1 MVTKMKNDN
10 WERNAHVNNKSADE
24 IASKRNNKNVSKLK
38 ETRSE
43 DKASTEDDTYL
54 NNTPLL

>member
-1 MVTKMKNDN
+1 MKNDN

-24 IASKRNNKNVSKLK
+24 SASKRNNKNVSKLK
-38 ETRSE
+38 ETRSV